1 MSGNPTVQIRLGE
14 DEADFFTVGYEK
26 KSVEELFRML
36 KQAGVHCLVDV
47 RESPWSR
54 VPVYCKD
61 ALENRLSDLGKT
73 GGYHIRYIPIPAL
86 GNPQENRKSDR
97 PAAEMM
103 TVYRQHALSK
113 TRELEELYDIIKKCK
128 TTLLC
133 YEADP
138 AECHRSA
145 LAAIMA
151 EKYGLRY
158 TDLRTI

>member
-1 MSGNPTVQIRLGE
+1 MSGKPTVQIRLGKN
-14 DEADFFTVGYEK
+14 EADFFTVGYEK
-26 KSVEELFRML
+26 KSVEELFLML

-61 ALENRLSDLGKT
+61 ALENRLSDLGRAS
-73 GGYHIRYIPIPAL
+73 GYHIRYTSMPAL
-86 GNPQENRKSDR
+86 GNPPENRKSDR

-103 TVYRQHALSK
+103 TVYRQHTLSK
-113 TRELEELYDIIKKCK
+113 TRELEELYDITKKCK
-128 TTLLC
+128 TVLLC

-138 AECHRSA
+138 ADCHRSA

-151 EKYGLRY
+151 EKYGLTY
-158 TDLRTI
+158 EDLRC